1 MTLTTEQLKTL
12 DIELVQQSL
21 SITRNKAT
29 RVVER
34 VYELLN
40 PALLNRRDFINLAL
54 GVKVLIENEQDKICI
69 ENKSRL

>member
-40 PALLNRRDFINLAL
+40 PALLNRKDFINLAL
-54 GVKVLIENEQDKICI
+54 GVKVLIENE
-69 ENKSRL
+69 